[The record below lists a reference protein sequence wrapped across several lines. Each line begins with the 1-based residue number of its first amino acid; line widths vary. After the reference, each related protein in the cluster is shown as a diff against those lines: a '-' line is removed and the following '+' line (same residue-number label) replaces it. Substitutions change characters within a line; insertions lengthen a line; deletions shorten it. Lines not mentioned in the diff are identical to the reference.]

1 MANLRI
7 IDRRQNPTGK
17 SLGNRQR
24 FMDRAREQLRKA
36 IKDNIRQRSIS
47 DTTSGETVVIPAD
60 GTHEPVFRHDPETG
74 ERSRVL
80 PGNKEFRAGDRI
92 PRPSGG
98 AGRGGSE
105 GSEEGEG
112 EDAFAFTLSRDEFLD
127 LLFEDLKLPEL
138 VKKQLKSEESDK
150 PQRAGF
156 ATSGPA
162 NRLNMVRTLRRSLV
176 RRAALSRPKQAAI
189 EQMERELERLENG
202 EITPSDGQ
210 PVARRMAQLREQLA
224 RARQKRSRV
233 PFIDPIDL
241 RYNRLEHRPQPIA
254 QAVMFCLMDV
264 SASMDEDMK
273 ALAKRFF
280 LLLHLFLERHYDN
293 VDVVFIRHTQ
303 HAEEVDEQT
312 FFEGRQTGGTVVSS
326 ALKEM
331 LRIAGARYPLA
342 DYNIYVAQA
351 SDGDN
356 VRSDIETCV
365 NLLNDRVLPIT
376 QYMAYVEINQPARG
390 RRNIARQGES
400 DLWHGYA
407 QLADRRANLAMRRIS
422 ESGDIFPVFRDLFK
436 SEGQQS

>member
-7 IDRRQNPTGK
+7 IDRRQNPSGK

-36 IKDNIRQRSIS
+36 IRENIRQRSIS
-47 DTTSGETVVIPAD
+47 DTQSGETVVIPAD
-60 GTHEPVFRHDPETG
+60 GTHEPVFRHDSETG

-80 PGNKEFRAGDRI
+80 PGNKEFRAGDRL

-98 AGRGGSE
+98 AGRGGQE

-127 LLFEDLKLPEL
+127 LLFEDLKLPDL
-138 VKKQLKSEESDK
+138 VKKQLKSEETEK
-150 PQRAGF
+150 PKRAGLT
-156 ATSGPA
+156 TSGPA
-162 NRLNMVRTLRRSLV
+162 NRLNLVRTARRSLV
-176 RRAALSRPKQAAI
+176 RRAALSRPKHDVI
-189 EQMERELERLENG
+189 VQMERELERLEDE
-202 EITPSDGQ
+202 EITPADGRA
-210 PVARRMAQLREQLA
+210 PERRIAELRAQLE
-224 RARQKRSRV
+224 RARQKRARV
-233 PFIDPIDL
+233 PFIDPMDL

-293 VDVVFIRHTQ
+293 VEVVFIRHTQ

-331 LRIAGARYPLA
+331 LRVARARYPLS

-356 VRSDIETCV
+356 VRSDIETCI
-365 NLLNDRVLPIT
+365 NLLNDRILPIT
-376 QYMAYVEINQPARG
+376 QYMAYVEINPSMRG
-390 RRNIARQGES
+390 RRNIARRGES
-400 DLWHGYA
+400 DLWHGYSE
-407 QLADRRANLAMRRIS
+407 LADRRPNLAMRRIS
-422 ESGDIFPVFRDLFK
+422 EASDIFPVFRDLFK
-436 SEGQQS
+436 SEGQTS